1 MLALSGCAST
11 APQGEQSPEVEVPI
25 AWSAAEISG
34 GGGTLSLTR
43 WWQRFDDTVLDT
55 LVMQAL
61 QSNTSVETAQSVLQQ
76 ARAMRDLAAA
86 ALWPTLTGS
95 ASAQH
100 SRAGNNSGSNFQAGV
115 NGNWIPDVFGANRS
129 ALDAGVATVDA
140 RYASVGDTQVAISA
154 EVGLSYILLRSAQ
167 ARLNIAADNL
177 ASQQETLQLTQWR
190 QQAGLVTELEAE
202 QARAAVEQTRA
213 LLPTLQIS
221 IAQTGH
227 ALAVLTGQPPE
238 ALSSLLAASRPVPQ
252 AKDDPALGI
261 PAETLR
267 QRADVRAAEYLVS
280 AARARVAQ
288 ADAARFPGFAL
299 GGTLGL
305 SAASVG
311 ALSNG
316 AALVSSLL
324 ASVTLP
330 IFDGGAAVA
339 QVRSQQAALEQARI
353 AYHATILNALKEV
366 EDALVALHNDRQ
378 RLLSLRNAADAAGNA
393 ALMARQ
399 RFSSG
404 LVDFQVVLETQRA
417 QFATQDSVASA
428 SADLSSDF
436 VRLFKA
442 LGGGWSPATTST
454 AMAPVAGSAPAY
466 PDHTSRTSTP

>member
-11 APQGEQSPEVEVPI
+11 APQGEQSPEVEVPG

-55 LVMQAL
+55 LVTQAL

-140 RYASVGDTQVAISA
+140 RYASVGDAQVAISA

-167 ARLNIAADNL
+167 ARFNIAADNL
-177 ASQQETLQLTQWR
+177 ANQQETLQLTQWR
-190 QQAGLVTELEAE
+190 QQAGLVTALEAE

-280 AARARVAQ
+280 AARSRVAQ

-454 AMAPVAGSAPAY
+454 AMAPVAESATAY